1 MKKNND
7 YDMADQSQEPGMN
20 LTRRRFLA
28 GASALM
34 AAPLLAGLWPRSA
47 LAEAISQAMPQFIAL
62 RQAESGILTAPTGAH
77 LKPSSATAKWW
88 TYARSKTI
96 RIPTN

>member
-34 AAPLLAGLWPRSA
+34 AAPLLAGYGRVRRWRRPSAGDAAVYRIAPRKAGFS
-47 LAEAISQAMPQFIAL
+47 P
-62 RQAESGILTAPTGAH
+62 APTGAR

>member
-34 AAPLLAGLWPRSA
+34 AAPLLAGLWPQIGR
-47 LAEAISQAMPQFIAL
+47 
-62 RQAESGILTAPTGAH
+62 AH
-77 LKPSSATAKWW
+77 V
-88 TYARSKTI
+88 
-96 RIPTN
+96 

>member
-34 AAPLLAGLWPRSA
+34 AAP
-47 LAEAISQAMPQFIAL
+47 
-62 RQAESGILTAPTGAH
+62 TGAR

>member
-28 GASALM
+28 GGAV
-34 AAPLLAGLWPRSA
+34 AAFGAG
-47 LAEAISQAMPQFIAL
+47 
-62 RQAESGILTAPTGAH
+62 GGH
-77 LKPSSATAKWW
+77 
-88 TYARSKTI
+88 
-96 RIPTN
+96 